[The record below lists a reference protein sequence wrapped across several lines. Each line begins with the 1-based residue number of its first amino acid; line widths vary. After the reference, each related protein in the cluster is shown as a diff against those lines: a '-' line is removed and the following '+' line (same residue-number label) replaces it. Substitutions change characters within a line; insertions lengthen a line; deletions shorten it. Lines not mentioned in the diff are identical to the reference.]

1 MTMQLVIVRHADAG
15 DQEEFA
21 KTGKPDTLRPL
32 SPKGRK
38 QMKNAAEGLRALI
51 EECDLIATSPLTRA
65 AQTAAIVAESFEK
78 AKEKTTDTLV
88 PDKHPEE
95 FERWLAGQKDADV
108 VMAVGHEPHLGEL
121 ATWLMTGQ
129 IESRIEFR
137 KGGACL
143 LEFEGAVKHGE
154 ATLRWLM
161 GPKELAALA

>member
-1 MTMQLVIVRHADAG
+1 MKLVIVRHADAG
-15 DQEEFA
+15 DAEAFA

-38 QMKNAAEGLRALI
+38 QMKEAAEGLRSLVAD
-51 EECDLIATSPLTRA
+51 CDVIATSPLTRA
-65 AQTAAIVAESFEK
+65 VQTAAIVAKSYEDATET
-78 AKEKTTDTLV
+78 TTDTLV
-88 PDKHPEE
+88 PGTHPEE
-95 FERWLAGQKDADV
+95 FERWLASQGSAEV
-108 VMAVGHEPHLGEL
+108 VMAVGHEPHLGQL

-143 LEFEGAVKHGE
+143 LEFEDDVKHGE